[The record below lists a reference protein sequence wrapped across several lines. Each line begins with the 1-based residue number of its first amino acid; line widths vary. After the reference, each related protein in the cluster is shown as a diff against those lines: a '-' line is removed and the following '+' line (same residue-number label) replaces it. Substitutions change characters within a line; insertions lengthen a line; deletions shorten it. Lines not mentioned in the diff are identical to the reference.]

1 MKTELKIPFM
11 LNTAD
16 PEWLSKKF
24 AGKILSA
31 QEKELYIK
39 YKFEKE
45 LIYLKK
51 NLKAPAG

>member
-11 LNTAD
+11 QKEAD

-24 AGKILSA
+24 AGKILSS